1 VRDVVQNRVRHRA
14 FVACTI
20 EGKENTRGRKEEKL
34 VLEITLVNQLGTLIP
49 RLEASPPVFTRVL
62 RHLEILRK
70 VIAGPNLSSE
80 RTVGR
85 SPGRRRSRQPKQR

>member
-1 VRDVVQNRVRHRA
+1 MRDVVQDRVRHRA

-20 EGKENTRGRKEEKL
+20 EGKVSRRKRKEEKS
-34 VLEITLVNQLGTLIP
+34 VLEITLVNQPGTLIP

-62 RHLEILRK
+62 RHIEILRK

-85 SPGRRRSRQPKQR
+85 GHGRQHSRQSKQR

>member
-1 VRDVVQNRVRHRA
+1 M
-14 FVACTI
+14 
-20 EGKENTRGRKEEKL
+20 RGRKEEKL
-34 VLEITLVNQLGTLIP
+34 VLDITLVNQLGTLIP

-80 RTVGR
+80 RTVGQ
-85 SPGRRRSRQPKQR
+85 GHGKQRSRQPKQR